1 MSEIVVPVGVDVR
14 SEPALVSLWGTLAPI
29 AWLAIVAGYAW
40 VTGENRAPDIQG
52 IGYLLAF
59 GSFFVIPCIW
69 CAVLATAIAALVSQN
84 RSRRWLE
91 WLAISIVLIEI
102 IIAVVWFRS
111 LRGD

>member
-1 MSEIVVPVGVDVR
+1 MSEIVVPAGVDIR
-14 SEPALVSLWGTLAPI
+14 SKPAFASLWGTLAPI

-40 VTGENRAPDIQG
+40 VTGDNRAPDIQG
-52 IGYLLAF
+52 VGYLLAF

-69 CAVLATAIAALVSQN
+69 CTVLAIAIAALVSKN
-84 RSRRWLE
+84 RSRRWLG

-102 IIAVVWFRS
+102 IIAVVWLRS